1 MMLKFKAVGIF
12 CSIPISSS
20 LKENLTHCDFCSPF
34 WVHFAFM
41 IYLHVLSNLYKCQ
54 NDYIIILVPCVH
66 LCVPGLHDLKLLFW
80 DISFYILA
88 PFISILTKF
97 IPCRILAITG
107 SLLMSLGFLCAAF
120 TSSVPVLFLCLG
132 ILPGKQQKYSLHIV
146 PKFLI
151 PHDFWFSF
159 GALHY

>member
-1 MMLKFKAVGIF
+1 
-12 CSIPISSS
+12 
-20 LKENLTHCDFCSPF
+20 
-34 WVHFAFM
+34 M
-41 IYLHVLSNLYKCQ
+41 IYLHLLSNLYKCQ

-66 LCVPGLHDLKLLFW
+66 LCVPDLPDLPDLKLALFW
-80 DISFYILA
+80 DIYFYILA
-88 PFISILTKF
+88 PFISVLTKF

-132 ILPGKQQKYSLHIV
+132 ILPGKQQKFGLHIV

-151 PHDFWFSF
+151 PLDFLVFVWGFTLLKSS
-159 GALHY
+159 

>member
-1 MMLKFKAVGIF
+1 
-12 CSIPISSS
+12 
-20 LKENLTHCDFCSPF
+20 
-34 WVHFAFM
+34 M

-66 LCVPGLHDLKLLFW
+66 LCVPDLPGLKLALFW

-132 ILPGKQQKYSLHIV
+132 ILPGKQQKFGLHIV

-151 PHDFWFSF
+151 PLDFLVFVWGFS
-159 GALHY
+159 LLKSS